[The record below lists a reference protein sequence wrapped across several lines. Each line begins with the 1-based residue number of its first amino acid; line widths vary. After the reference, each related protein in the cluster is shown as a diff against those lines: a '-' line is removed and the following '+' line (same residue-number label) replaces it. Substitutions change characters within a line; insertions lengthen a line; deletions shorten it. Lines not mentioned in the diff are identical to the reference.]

1 MQELFVIPDCR
12 VVKVE
17 PVGAAG
23 LHVAAQVKYSSAY
36 CPSCRRPSQ
45 SVHSR
50 YHRHPADLP
59 SLGNA
64 VHINL
69 LVRRFYCRNTV
80 CPRRTFAE
88 PVPELLSPR
97 ARRTRRLASAQG
109 RVGVTCGGEAGARL
123 LHRLGMPTSADT
135 VLRLVRA
142 LPLPDRVPPSV
153 LGVDDWA
160 LRKGR
165 TYGTILVD
173 LEARRVVDLLPDRTA
188 PTLTDWLKDRDTV
201 TVIARDRCT
210 EYARGSALG
219 APAAVQ
225 VADRWHLL
233 QNLRQMVERWLAG
246 VHGRL
251 RRLPPVSGG
260 TAEPARR
267 VGAYPRSRAEA
278 AATADSRARRH
289 AVYEEV
295 RRRFAAGEKL
305 LTISRAMGLARGTVR
320 GYAHA
325 QQFPERAA
333 REAGLGILAP
343 YREYLEAR
351 LAEGN
356 ENAAALWRD
365 LKERG
370 FAGSAK
376 QVRRWLSQRRTAPAK
391 FTPHKWR
398 SEPTEA
404 MSAPTAGPF
413 PALISPRQLAW
424 RLVQPPQSLAAAA
437 SEALARISQDPEVA
451 KVRDLVRRFAELIG
465 RCGVQSDA
473 APANPPAVLGAWLDD
488 ALSCGT
494 PAVETFAAGV
504 RQDEAAVKA
513 ALIMPWSSG
522 QAEGQVNKLKLIKRQ
537 MYGRASF
544 DLLRRRVL
552 LAA

>member
-12 VVKVE
+12 VITVE
-17 PVGAAG
+17 SVGAAG
-23 LHVAAQVKYSSAY
+23 LHVAAQVKHSHAD
-36 CPSCRRPSQ
+36 CPSCQRPSQ

-64 VHINL
+64 VHIKL
-69 LVRRFYCRNTV
+69 LVRRFYCRNPI

-97 ARRTRRLASAQG
+97 ARRTRRLAGAQG

-123 LHRLGMPTSADT
+123 LRQLGMPTSADT
-135 VLRLVRA
+135 VLRLVHA
-142 LPLPDRVPPSV
+142 LPLPECAPPSV

-160 LRKGR
+160 LRKGCS
-165 TYGTILVD
+165 YGTILVD
-173 LEARRVVDLLPDRTA
+173 LEAHRVVDLLSDRTA
-188 PTLTDWLKDRDTV
+188 QTLTDWLKDRDTV
-201 TVIARDRCT
+201 TVIARDRST

-219 APAAVQ
+219 APGAVQ

-260 TAEPARR
+260 AVARR
-267 VGAYPRSRAEA
+267 TGGYPRSRTEA

-295 RRRFAAGEKL
+295 RRRVAAGEKL
-305 LTISRAMGLARGTVR
+305 LTISRTMGLARGTVR
-320 GYAHA
+320 SYAHA
-325 QQFPERAA
+325 QHFPERAV

-343 YREYLEAR
+343 HREYLEAR

-356 ENAAALWRD
+356 ENAAALWRELQD
-365 LKERG
+365 RG

-376 QVRRWLSQRRTAPAK
+376 QVRRWLNQRRTGPAK

-398 SEPTEA
+398 PGPSEAASTLA
-404 MSAPTAGPF
+404 KGPF

-424 RLVQPPQSLAAAA
+424 RLVQAPQSIDTAAT
-437 SEALARISQDPEVA
+437 EALARISQDPEVA
-451 KVRDLVRRFAELIG
+451 KGRDLVRRLAELIG
-465 RCGVQSDA
+465 RCGVGSDA
-473 APANPPAVLGAWLDD
+473 RPANPSAVLDSWLKD
-488 ALSCGT
+488 ALSCGI

-513 ALIMPWSSG
+513 ALTMPWSSG

-537 MYGRASF
+537 MYGRANF